1 MTIYIVNFFLHPTKL
16 GAKAIHWT
24 ISFLLLVCS
33 AQVFANNDQ
42 VKAVWYRYYDNKGV
56 ANVSSSIT
64 PSHIR
69 YGYEALDRNMQVIKR
84 TQSYN
89 AEQDQRQA
97 VNRAIQAQQ
106 RETDNRLKR
115 AYSNSSIA
123 TSKRNEQLLGIKK
136 QIAIQQQQLQQLQ
149 NDRLIFKR
157 QEMDYYRKGNPVP
170 AALKD
175 RLKNNEI
182 NINNTKKSIQSLHNS
197 YQATQTNYDQI
208 IKRLKTME

>member
-1 MTIYIVNFFLHPTKL
+1 MTIYKVNSFLHPTKP
-16 GAKAIHWT
+16 GAKAIRWMV
-24 ISFLLLVCS
+24 SFLLLVCS
-33 AQVFANNDQ
+33 TQTFANNEQ
-42 VKAVWYRYYDNKGV
+42 AKAVWYRYYDNKGV
-56 ANVSSSIT
+56 ANISSSIT
-64 PSHIR
+64 PAHIR
-69 YGYEALDRNMQVIKR
+69 HGYEALDRNMQVVKR

-89 AEQDQRQA
+89 AEQDRRQA
-97 VNRAIQAQQ
+97 ANRAIQAQQ
-106 RETDNRLKR
+106 RETDNRLRR

-149 NDRLIFKR
+149 NDRLVFKR
-157 QEMDYYRKGNPVP
+157 QEMEYYRKGNPVP
-170 AALKD
+170 AALKE

-197 YQATQTNYDQI
+197 YQSTQTNYDQI